1 MRKIFV
7 LVLGALICCSAAAAV
22 NPGDMAPDD
31 LGNTL
36 AGQAIHT
43 SALRGKVVVI
53 SFWATWCGYCL
64 KELPTLAGL
73 QSATNQRG
81 LPMQVVAVDYEEPR
95 DVFRRTAKL
104 LQPHLPGLL
113 LTWDRNGA
121 IRKPFATGDG
131 IPVMVLLHRDGSVA
145 QVRVGYDERDLD
157 AIVSQINALLN
168 EPMTAPAG
176 AISAQPQSP

>member
-1 MRKIFV
+1 MCAGPDTDSRATRAMACPNISMRCAGSVRARCTGAVSRRCASCSWISRLERQRMQGEAVRKIFV
-7 LVLGALICCSAAAAV
+7 LVLGSLICCSAAATV
-22 NPGDMAPDD
+22 NPGDMPPDD
-31 LGNTL
+31 LGSTL

-53 SFWATWCGYCL
+53 SLWATWCGYCL

-73 QSATNQRG
+73 QSVTNQRG

-121 IRKPFATGDG
+121 IR
-131 IPVMVLLHRDGSVA
+131 
-145 QVRVGYDERDLD
+145 
-157 AIVSQINALLN
+157 
-168 EPMTAPAG
+168 
-176 AISAQPQSP
+176 